1 MLTNQNKPSAFTEQI
16 APTHL
21 EERKESTFKQKAKNI
36 SKMSYLTDSGPIH
49 KNQTLQTTAD
59 LLAMNAKSRD
69 QLARIEEDLMRQSA
83 KVEDVEAN
91 QTASLQV
98 LSNSD
103 MTRTLD

>member
-1 MLTNQNKPSAFTEQI
+1 MLPDQSKSSAFAEQI
-16 APTHL
+16 APNHF

-36 SKMSYLTDSGPIH
+36 SKMSYLTDSGPVQ